1 MDDSKIIE
9 LFQNRDEESIN
20 ELSRKYGRICRAVAE
35 NILGDFT
42 EADECLND
50 AYYRVWNSI
59 PPEKPKSLSAYA
71 AAITRNLA
79 LMRIRSRR
87 AEKRG
92 GGENALSF
100 DELEDLV
107 SGERSV
113 EREHERRE
121 LIEEINAFL
130 HKLPEKRRRL
140 FICRYW
146 WCYSVSEIAER
157 FGMTES
163 NVTVTLTRVR
173 KKLKEYLINRGYGI

>member
-1 MDDSKIIE
+1 MQGGRGKYSRRLYRSGRVPERRVLSGVE
-9 LFQNRDEESIN
+9 LDTARKAEVTVGVRGGDN
-20 ELSRKYGRICRAVAE
+20 EKSR
-35 NILGDFT
+35 
-42 EADECLND
+42 
-50 AYYRVWNSI
+50 
-59 PPEKPKSLSAYA
+59 AYA
-71 AAITRNLA
+71 DKVKA
-79 LMRIRSRR
+79 
-87 AEKRG
+87 RG

-121 LIEEINAFL
+121 LIEEINVFL

-173 KKLKEYLINRGYGI
+173 KKLKEYLIDRGYGI